1 VLRAAAA
8 AAALAGALVAPV
20 GPEAGLARAQLAGAG
35 ADQAT
40 PDALPPAKLTALIAV
55 VHGTGSVADDLGF
68 GWAWGFEAAWQ
79 PARVDRAVAWA
90 VAADLMFLSFGDE
103 PANLLAGSID
113 AVELALIGRV
123 RWAPTPVPGRFLT
136 LGAGGTVWR
145 ASSPVP
151 PDGRG
156 DYNGPLAELGLE
168 QLFGKLAIEL
178 HARLGPIATG
188 PTVITG
194 SLGVGMAW

>member
-8 AAALAGALVAPV
+8 AAALAGALVAPAV
-20 GPEAGLARAQLAGAG
+20 ARAQIASAGD
-35 ADQAT
+35 DQAT

-90 VAADLMFLSFGDE
+90 LAADLMFLSFGDE
-103 PANLLAGSID
+103 PANLLAGSVD
-113 AVELALIGRV
+113 AVELALIARV

-136 LGAGGTVWR
+136 LGAGGSLWR